1 MMRLVSLHLS
11 NDRILWGHVLLEDTD
26 NPDAHLAQI
35 LVRPIDKEPGYELYD
50 KTNTALTD
58 LTVPAVREA
67 DRIVQTLLI
76 PASEIAKRE
85 KAVRAVIHSGYLE
98 GFPDDMPWQSQLWMY
113 ARGEVSLDQVHAYA
127 DEGRQIPRVPG
138 VTPAA
143 AADVPEDWWQQT
155 QARIRRHLLETTL
168 TEGEAAAALQ
178 VSVDE
183 VGELFGSN
191 RLLSFDL
198 DGEERIPDW
207 QFVKPALPQHGD
219 PSSLLPGL
227 DVLYAAA
234 PQPLLDAAA
243 MTEFM
248 TTPRTFLTV
257 NDEPLTPLTWLLQGR
272 PLATIIALFRG
283 RQWRS

>member
-1 MMRLVSLHLS
+1 MQRLVSLHLS

-26 NPDAHLAQI
+26 NPDAGLTQI
-35 LVRPIDKEPGYELYD
+35 LVRPVDKEPGYELYD
-50 KTNTALTD
+50 NTNTVLSD

-67 DRIVQTLLI
+67 HRIVQTLLI

-113 ARGEVSLDQVHAYA
+113 ARGEVTREQLSAYA
-127 DEGRQIPRVPG
+127 DEGRQIPRQPDHSAVG
-138 VTPAA
+138 PA
-143 AADVPEDWWQQT
+143 DIPEDWWQTT
-155 QARIRRHLLETTL
+155 QARIRRHLLDSTL
-168 TEGEAAAALQ
+168 TEAEAAAALQ
-178 VSVDE
+178 ISIDD
-183 VGELFGSN
+183 VGELFEAN

-207 QFVKPALPQHGD
+207 QLVKPALPELGD

-227 DVLYAAA
+227 DVLLAAA

-248 TTPRTFLTV
+248 TTPLDFLSV
-257 NDEPLTPLTWLLQGR
+257 DDEPLTPLTWLLQGR
-272 PLATIIALFRG
+272 PLTTIIALFRG
-283 RQWRS
+283 RHWRP

>member
-35 LVRPIDKEPGYELYD
+35 LVRPIDVEPGYELYD
-50 KTNTALTD
+50 KHNIVLSD
-58 LTVPAVREA
+58 LSVPAVREA
-67 DRIVQTLLI
+67 NRIVQTLLI
-76 PASEIAKRE
+76 PASEIARRE

-113 ARGEVSLDQVHAYA
+113 ARGEVTRAQLSAYA
-127 DEGRQIPRVPG
+127 DEGRRIPRQPEHSAVGP
-138 VTPAA
+138 
-143 AADVPEDWWQQT
+143 ADVPEDWWQTT
-155 QARIRRHLLETTL
+155 QARIRRNLLNTTL
-168 TEGEAAAALQ
+168 TEAEVAAALQ
-178 VSVDE
+178 ISIDE
-183 VGELFGSN
+183 VGELFEAN
-191 RLLSFDL
+191 RLTSFDL
-198 DGEERIPDW
+198 DGEERIPGW
-207 QFVKPALPQHGD
+207 QLLRPDGGGAAA
-219 PSSLLPGL
+219 LLPGL

-248 TTPRTFLTV
+248 TTPLGFLDV
-257 NDEPLTPLTWLLQGR
+257 DDRVLTPLDWMREGR

-283 RQWRS
+283 RRWRQ

>member
-26 NPDAHLAQI
+26 DPDAHLAQI
-35 LVRPIDKEPGYELYD
+35 LIRPTDTEPGYELYD
-50 KTNTALTD
+50 KHNTVLTD

-67 DRIVQTLLI
+67 DRIVRTLLI

-113 ARGEVSLDQVHAYA
+113 ARGEATIDQVHAYA
-127 DEGRQIPRVPG
+127 DGGRQIPRVPG
-138 VTPAA
+138 VTPVE
-143 AADVPEDWWQQT
+143 AADVPEDWWQTT
-155 QARIRRHLLETTL
+155 QARIRRHLLESTL
-168 TEGEAAAALQ
+168 TEAEAAAALQ

-198 DGEERIPDW
+198 EGEERIPDW
-207 QFVKPALPQHGD
+207 QLVAPALPDFGD

-227 DVLYAAA
+227 EVLYAAA

-243 MTEFM
+243 MTEFI

-257 NDEPLTPLTWLLQGR
+257 DDRVLTPLDWIREGR

-283 RQWRS
+283 RQWRW

>member
-26 NPDAHLAQI
+26 NPNAHLAQVLI
-35 LVRPIDKEPGYELYD
+35 RPIETEPGYELYD
-50 KTNTALTD
+50 KTNTVLTD

-67 DRIVQTLLI
+67 DRIVRALLI
-76 PASEIAKRE
+76 PASEIARRE

-113 ARGEVSLDQVHAYA
+113 ARGEVTREQLSAYA
-127 DEGRQIPRVPG
+127 DEWRQIPRVPG
-138 VTPAA
+138 VTPAE
-143 AADVPEDWWQQT
+143 AADVPEDWWQTT
-155 QARIRRHLLETTL
+155 QARIRRNLLDTTL
-168 TEGEAAAALQ
+168 TEAEAAAALQ
-178 VSVDE
+178 ISIDE
-183 VGELFGSN
+183 VGELFEAN
-191 RLLSFDL
+191 RLTSFDL

-207 QFVKPALPQHGD
+207 QLVKPALPEFGD
-219 PSSLLPGL
+219 PGSLLPGL

-248 TTPRTFLTV
+248 TTPLDFLAV
-257 NDEPLTPLTWLLQGR
+257 DDRVLTPLDWMREGR
-272 PLATIIALFRG
+272 PFTTIIALFRG
-283 RQWRS
+283 RRWRP

>member
-1 MMRLVSLHLS
+1 MR
-11 NDRILWGHVLLEDTD
+11 
-26 NPDAHLAQI
+26 
-35 LVRPIDKEPGYELYD
+35 
-50 KTNTALTD
+50 
-58 LTVPAVREA
+58 
-67 DRIVQTLLI
+67 TLLI

-113 ARGEVSLDQVHAYA
+113 ARGEVTREQLSAYA

-138 VTPAA
+138 VAPVE
-143 AADVPEDWWQQT
+143 AADVPEDWWQVT
-155 QARIRRHLLETTL
+155 RSRIRRHLLESTL
-168 TEGEAAAALQ
+168 TEAEAAAALQ
-178 VSVDE
+178 VSVEE
-183 VGELFGSN
+183 VGGLFGSN

-207 QFVKPALPQHGD
+207 QLVRPALPEFGD

-234 PQPLLDAAA
+234 PHPLLDAAA
-243 MTEFM
+243 MTEFI
-248 TTPRTFLTV
+248 TTPRTFLTIY
-257 NDEPLTPLTWLLQGR
+257 NQPLTPLAWIQQGR

-283 RQWRS
+283 RQWRQ

>member
-1 MMRLVSLHLS
+1 MSMHLS
-11 NDRILWGHVLLEDTD
+11 NDRILWGHVLLEDTE

-35 LVRPIDKEPGYELYD
+35 LVRPIDVEPGYELYER
-50 KTNTALTD
+50 TNTD

-67 DRIVQTLLI
+67 NRIVQTLLI

-85 KAVRAVIHSGYLE
+85 KAVRAAIHSGYLE

-113 ARGEVSLDQVHAYA
+113 ARGEVTREQLSVYT
-127 DEGRQIPRVPG
+127 DEGRQIPRAPEDSPID
-138 VTPAA
+138 T
-143 AADVPEDWWQQT
+143 ADVPEEWWRTT
-155 QARIRRHLLETTL
+155 QARIRRHLLDSTL
-168 TEGEAAAALQ
+168 TEAEAAAALQ
-178 VSVDE
+178 ISIDA

-198 DGEERIPDW
+198 EGEERIPDW
-207 QFVKPALPQHGD
+207 QLLQPALPEFGD
-219 PSSLLPGL
+219 TSSLLPGL

-248 TTPRTFLTV
+248 TTPRTFLTI
-257 NDEPLTPLTWLLQGR
+257 DERVLTPLDWMREGR
-272 PLATIIALFRG
+272 PLTTIVALFRG
-283 RQWRS
+283 RQWRL

>member
-11 NDRILWGHVLLEDTD
+11 NDRILWGHVLLEDTED
-26 NPDAHLAQI
+26 PNARLAQI
-35 LVRPIDKEPGYELYD
+35 LVRPIDTEPGYELYD
-50 KTNTALTD
+50 KHNTVLSD

-67 DRIVQTLLI
+67 DRIVRTLLI

-127 DEGRQIPRVPG
+127 DEGRQISRVPG
-138 VTPAA
+138 VTPAEG
-143 AADVPEDWWQQT
+143 ADVPEDWWQVT
-155 QARIRRHLLETTL
+155 RARIRRHLLESTL
-168 TEGEAAAALQ
+168 TEAEAAAALQ
-178 VSVDE
+178 ISVDE
-183 VGELFGSN
+183 VGELFASN

-198 DGEERIPDW
+198 DDEERIPNW
-207 QFVKPALPQHGD
+207 QLVRPALPEFGD

-234 PQPLLDAAA
+234 PHPLLDAAA
-243 MTEFM
+243 MTEFI
-248 TTPRTFLTV
+248 TTPRTFLTID
-257 NDEPLTPLTWLLQGR
+257 NQPLTPLAWIQQGR

-283 RQWRS
+283 RRWRQ

>member
-1 MMRLVSLHLS
+1 MMRLVSMHLS
-11 NDRILWGHVLLEDTD
+11 TDRLLWGHVLLEDTD
-26 NPDAHLAQI
+26 DPDAHLAQI
-35 LVRPIDKEPGYELYD
+35 LVRPVNKKPGYELYD
-50 KTNTALTD
+50 KTNTVLSD

-67 DRIVQTLLI
+67 NRIVQTLLI

-85 KAVRAVIHSGYLE
+85 KAVRAVIHSCYLE

-113 ARGEVSLDQVHAYA
+113 ARGEVTREQLSAYA
-127 DEGRQIPRVPG
+127 DDHRQLTRDPEDASVGP
-138 VTPAA
+138 
-143 AADVPEDWWQQT
+143 ADVPEDWWRTT
-155 QARIRRHLLETTL
+155 QARIRRHLLEATL
-168 TEGEAAAALQ
+168 TEAEAAAALQ
-178 VSVDE
+178 VAIDD

-198 DGEERIPDW
+198 EGEERIPDW
-207 QFVKPALPQHGD
+207 QLVKPALPEFGD
-219 PSSLLPGL
+219 ASSLLPGL
-227 DVLYAAA
+227 DVLLAAA
-234 PQPLLDAAA
+234 PPPLLDAAA

-257 NDEPLTPLTWLLQGR
+257 DDEPLTPLDWMRQGR